1 VKATLPVRT
10 FPVEIEIEGP
20 FAAFAN
26 PASGA
31 GFQTYLVP
39 PFSAAQG
46 MFRAIAW
53 LKEGACIRPTQVEIC
68 RPLVLTNLTTN
79 YRGPYR
85 KAALVS
91 KGQSQQMAQQ
101 VLQDVCYRLHG
112 EVVRVG
118 QRHPEHDPCHYLQDL
133 FNRRLARG
141 QCAYV
146 PHLGLSQFKATY
158 FGCFRPETR
167 VEPLNL
173 TIHHFL
179 MSMYDAPLNGKV
191 KPTFGTAKV
200 VDGVLSYAH

>member
-1 VKATLPVRT
+1 MKTYPVSM
-10 FPVEIEIEGP
+10 EIEGP

-39 PFSAAQG
+39 PPSAVEG

-53 LKEGACIRPTQVEIC
+53 LKEGAIIRPTNVEIC

-79 YRGPYR
+79 YRGPFR
-85 KAALVS
+85 KGSLIS

-112 EVVRVG
+112 EVVHVG
-118 QRHPEHDPCHYLQDL
+118 PRHPVHDPCHYLQDL
-133 FNRRLARG
+133 FNRRLAKG

-158 FGCFRPETR
+158 FGPFRPETKK
-167 VEPLNL
+167 EPLNL
-173 TIHHFL
+173 VIHHFL
-179 MSMYDAPLNGKV
+179 VSMYDSPLHGAV
-191 KPTFGTAKV
+191 KPVFATARV
-200 VDGVLSYAH
+200 VDGVLKYAD

>member
-1 VKATLPVRT
+1 MKTYPVSM
-10 FPVEIEIEGP
+10 EIEGP

-39 PFSAAQG
+39 PPSAVEG

-53 LKEGACIRPTQVEIC
+53 LKEGAIIRPTNVEIC

-79 YRGPYR
+79 YRGPFR
-85 KAALVS
+85 KGPLIS

-112 EVVRVG
+112 EVV
-118 QRHPEHDPCHYLQDL
+118 
-133 FNRRLARG
+133 
-141 QCAYV
+141 YV

-158 FGCFRPETR
+158 FGPFRPETKR
-167 VEPLNL
+167 EPLNL
-173 TIHHFL
+173 VIHHFL
-179 MSMYDAPLNGKV
+179 VSMYDSPLHGAV
-191 KPTFGTAKV
+191 KPVFATARV
-200 VDGVLSYAH
+200 VDGVLKYAD